1 MSKPI
6 VNLSNSSSTSADSKS
21 STALNIKSHI
31 DGLLD
36 GVQFAGGTV
45 DISIMHDMSAS
56 HQTITVEQSSL
67 TDVTVVET
75 SPHGTQGG
83 LPLDGTIKFIFTDA
97 LGMTTTEMSLDPSLY
112 SVFDNSLSEF
122 GGAASGHGD
131 TFSSLNQGELP
142 SDGGANPGSSGF
154 TDLTEV
160 PGMAPWGTIPALS
173 QHSSLNDGF
182 SNFDSTPASPHNDT
196 FSGAGSDV
204 AMFPGNHVNDA
215 AAGTGAPQTS
225 TEDEIPEF
233 IFADASNSSGSPSGG
248 TSSGGGTTLVT
259 STAGTG
265 LTIHVNYD
273 ASVASA
279 PAGFKDVVGQVVQ
292 YFQSHFTDPIT
303 VTINVGYGEVG
314 GWTLSSSAL
323 GSSQTYISSFSYS
336 QIVNAL
342 TADAKT
348 IDDQSAV
355 ASLPAIDPTGG
366 KYWVS
371 TAEGK
376 ALGLLS
382 NGAGL
387 DGNIGFSSQ
396 SGIFDYNN
404 TDGVGSGQ
412 YDFYAAVAHELT
424 EVLGRILVTGASVGG
439 SASYVPLDLF
449 HFSSAGVRTYSGST
463 PGYFSTD
470 NGTTSLNTFNTSSG
484 GDHGDW
490 AGATIDAFN
499 AYGSS
504 GVVSPISIADLA
516 SLDVIG
522 WNAGSGSLSTTPS
535 PSVSSLPDLAVSS
548 LGLNVTPS
556 GTALNFHIDNIGTT
570 DAGSFDTNV
579 ALFSDSALTTAVA
592 QLGTVSLS
600 SLAAGASAPESIAL
614 ALSAPATPG
623 TYYIGVSADSTHL
636 ITESSETNNI
646 AAIPVILGYNNNN
659 ALNGTSGN
667 DVILGFDG
675 NDTLYGGAGADTLIG
690 GAGNDHFVFKAK
702 TDGLDQIV
710 DFAPGG
716 DVFDFSYNAF
726 GKHLAAGGTNTG
738 TLDASHFIAN
748 ATGPTTKAQDFWYDT
763 AHSILYYDADGSG
776 LRSAPIAL
784 AHLENGAT
792 LHYTD
797 IHLI

>member
-1 MSKPI
+1 MSKSI
-6 VNLSNSSSTSADSKS
+6 SNLSNSSLSS
-21 STALNIKSHI
+21 STVGPRSSAALDIKSHI

-36 GVQFAGGTV
+36 GISFAGGTV
-45 DISIMHDMSAS
+45 DLSIMHDLSS
-56 HQTITVEQSSL
+56 GSQTAAVEL
-67 TDVTVVET
+67 PTGGTD
-75 SPHGTQGG
+75 QGG
-83 LPLDGTIKFIFTDA
+83 LPEDGAAKSGSTDSA
-97 LGMTTTEMSLDPSLY
+97 TASAEISQDSSQY
-112 SVFDNSLSEF
+112 SVFNDGFNELGS
-122 GGAASGHGD
+122 AASDHSD
-131 TFSSLNQGELP
+131 TFASLDQGDLP
-142 SDGGANPGSSGF
+142 LDGGANPGFTSSSGF
-154 TDLTEV
+154 TDLTDV
-160 PGMAPWGTIPALS
+160 PGMTPGGTIPALS
-173 QHSSLNDGF
+173 QHSSLNDGV

-196 FSGAGSDV
+196 LNGTGSDV

-259 STAGTG
+259 STASTG
-265 LTIHVNYD
+265 LTILVNYD

-279 PAGFKDVVGQVVQ
+279 PVGFKDVVGQVVQ
-292 YFQSHFTDPIT
+292 YFESHFTDPIT

-314 GWTLSSSAL
+314 GMTLSSSAL

-342 TADAKT
+342 TADAT
-348 IDDQSAV
+348 TTDDLSAV
-355 ASLPAIDPTGG
+355 ASLPATDPTGG
-366 KYWVS
+366 KYLVS

-396 SGIFDYNN
+396 AGIFDYNN

-412 YDFYAAVAHELT
+412 YDFYGVVAHEIS

-439 SASYVPLDLF
+439 SPSYVPLDLF
-449 HFSSAGVRTYSGST
+449 HFSSAGVHTYSGST

-484 GDHGDW
+484 GDRGDW

-504 GVVSPISIADLA
+504 GVMSLISPADLA

-522 WNAGSGSLSTTPS
+522 WNVGSGSVSPPPPPPS
-535 PSVSSLPDLAVSS
+535 PMSDLTVSN
-548 LGLNVTPS
+548 LGLNITPS
-556 GTALNFHIDNIGTT
+556 GTALNFHIDNIGTA

-592 QLGTVSLS
+592 QLGTLSLP
-600 SLAAGASAPESIAL
+600 SLAAGASALESIAL
-614 ALSAPATPG
+614 TLSAPATPG
-623 TYYIGVSADSTHL
+623 TYYIGVSADSTNL

-646 AAIPVILGYNNNN
+646 AAVPVILGNNSNN

-710 DFAPGG
+710 DFAPGS
-716 DVFDFSYNAF
+716 DILDFTRSAF
-726 GKHLAAGGTNTG
+726 GSHLATGGTNTG

-763 AHSILYYDADGSG
+763 AHSTLYYDADGSG

-784 AHLENGAT
+784 AHLENGASI
-792 LHYTD
+792 HYTD